1 MNKTLWQHVV
11 ISQSLSHHWSSC
23 SKNKVEPKLQSRRV
37 VCLSSLQPLLLHHCF
52 LTILHLE
59 TETHYCS
66 TLHNSLC
73 VYAFVHIRRLNAL
86 HLAAYYGFG
95 WEQSVDNI
103 LKTCQFL
110 AGEKKKKK
118 TDLVCITHADTYT
131 SVSSWSMFWCIV
143 LQIIANVSVCLCIW
157 GFGALEEHSSP
168 WEEEWELYFTHWISL
183 CLLLTSC
190 QAYWIRI
197 SMLLFFCCVFFL
209 NEMLSGVLM

>member
-110 AGEKKKKK
+110 AGEKKNRSGLHH
-118 TDLVCITHADTYT
+118 TRRHVHECIFMVHVLMHSPADY
-131 SVSSWSMFWCIV
+131 C
-143 LQIIANVSVCLCIW
+143 QCVCLFMHW

-197 SMLLFFCCVFFL
+197 SMLLFFCCVFF
-209 NEMLSGVLM
+209 